1 MALPIAFAT
10 TGAPTRD
17 AAGRLIS
24 IAGTLVPTSPE
35 TPLHAGT
42 AAALP
47 GSVVVIVAVPNQDL
61 RSAPGSLMLGTATGA
76 LVAAPRPVQTGPSYG
91 PVLTRWEGPGTRAL
105 PLPGARSP
113 WLSDGVT
120 LNPEYDPRV
129 DGCVLAGFDGLAPS
143 GTCAGASTV
152 HPLSG
157 QQWSSEMAA
166 FSWNYLI
173 VLVSFSTADSDG
185 VLEAN
190 EFDPA
195 NPMRLGGCSMLLPQF
210 CRSVQETQDLLGL
223 IVRPLPGDPNGTAA
237 DLLWSRGVS
246 WEVTEA
252 SGDLAPYL
260 GETLFSYGPFD
271 DGAGGARTALVLVP
285 EPASAGLLLVGL
297 AALYSW
303 SRREGARR

>member
-1 MALPIAFAT
+1 
-10 TGAPTRD
+10 
-17 AAGRLIS
+17 
-24 IAGTLVPTSPE
+24 
-35 TPLHAGT
+35 
-42 AAALP
+42 
-47 GSVVVIVAVPNQDL
+47 
-61 RSAPGSLMLGTATGA
+61 
-76 LVAAPRPVQTGPSYG
+76 
-91 PVLTRWEGPGTRAL
+91 VLTRWEEGPGVTPL
-105 PLPGARSP
+105 QLPGARSP
-113 WLSDGVT
+113 WLWDGVT

-129 DGCVLAGFDGLAPS
+129 DGCVMPGFDGLAPS
-143 GTCAGASTV
+143 GTCTGASPV
-152 HPLSG
+152 RPLPVN
-157 QQWSSEMAA
+157 QWQDGALSISRGV
-166 FSWNYLI
+166 FVSDFLR

-195 NPMRLGGCSMLLPQF
+195 NPMRLEGCSMLKPQF

-237 DLLWSRGVS
+237 DWLWSRGVS

-297 AALYSW
+297 AALHRRA
-303 SRREGARR
+303 RRERARR